1 VLPDIL
7 CNAGG
12 VIVSYFEWVQDL
24 QSFFWTETEVNDK
37 LYRQLEIA
45 YQAVLQMAKKNK
57 LYMRDAALALG
68 ISKIANAKKVRGLF
82 P

>member
-1 VLPDIL
+1 M
-7 CNAGG
+7 
-12 VIVSYFEWVQDL
+12 IVSYFEWVQDL

-45 YQAVLQMAKKNK
+45 YQQVLQFAKKNK

-68 ISKIANAKKVRGLF
+68 ISKVAEAKKIRGLF